1 MFRMHQIETPS
12 MTAARIAQEQAQAA
26 YEQQLAAQQQAV
38 PQGFGTVYVMDAESR
53 KAYYNQE

>member
-26 YEQQLAAQQQAV
+26 YEAQLAAQQA